1 MMRQFKE
8 KHMKTVDTNNTKFK
22 IGTVVSIIVFL
33 AVLLSMPVM
42 GAWTTVSAGYVGVVT
57 RLGAVNRVAN
67 PGFVWKIP
75 IIESV
80 HKMETRT
87 QLEQVDAQSASK
99 DLQQVQATIALNYHL
114 RGQNAVDVYQNIGTE
129 YKERII
135 GPAMQEAFKAATA
148 QFTASDLI
156 GKREAVKNQTFQE
169 LKDRLEKYNIV
180 VDDFNTVNFKFS
192 DEFDVAIEQ
201 KTVAQQN
208 QEKAQI
214 EAETALIKAQGQV
227 NAQQALREAGT
238 LSPEYLRFHAQEK
251 WNGVLPPNAVP
262 FFNLNPGQ

>member
-1 MMRQFKE
+1 MSLINSAPRRLG
-8 KHMKTVDTNNTKFK
+8 
-22 IGTVVSIIVFL
+22 IILGIIV
-33 AVLLSMPVM
+33 LLIIASSLPVF
-42 GAWTTVSAGYVGVVT
+42 GVWTTVSAGHVGVVT
-57 RLGAVNRVAN
+57 RLGAVNRVQN
-67 PGFVWKIP
+67 PGLVLKIP
-75 IIESV
+75 FIEAV
-80 HKMETRT
+80 YKMETRT

-99 DLQQVQATIALNYHL
+99 DLQQVQATIALNFHL
-114 RGQNAVDVYQNIGTE
+114 RGENAVDVYQNIGIE

-156 GKREAVKNQTFQE
+156 GKREAVKNLTFNE
-169 LKDRLEKYNIV
+169 LKKRLEKYNIV

-208 QEKAQI
+208 KEKAQI

-227 NAQQALREAGT
+227 NAQQALQEAGT
-238 LSPEYLRFHAQEK
+238 LSPAYLQFHAQEK
-251 WNGVLPPNAVP
+251 WDGVLPPNAVP

>member
-1 MMRQFKE
+1 MATHVTQSQL
-8 KHMKTVDTNNTKFK
+8 K
-22 IGTVVSIIVFL
+22 IGSVLGVLILIAIISSLPVV
-33 AVLLSMPVM
+33 

-67 PGFVWKIP
+67 PGLVIKIP
-75 IIESV
+75 FIEQV
-80 HKMETRT
+80 YKMETRT

-99 DLQQVQATIALNYHL
+99 DLQQVQATIALNFHL
-114 RGQNAVDVYQNIGTE
+114 RGQNAVDVYQNIGVE

-208 QEKAQI
+208 KEKAQI

-227 NAQQALREAGT
+227 NAQRALQQAGT
-238 LSPEYLRFHAQEK
+238 LTPEYLRFHAQEK

>member
-1 MMRQFKE
+1 MSTHTINSTQIKYGS
-8 KHMKTVDTNNTKFK
+8 V
-22 IGTVVSIIVFL
+22 IGVIILLLIISSLPVV
-33 AVLLSMPVM
+33 
-42 GAWTTVSAGYVGVVT
+42 GAWTTVSAGHVGVVT

-67 PGFVWKIP
+67 PGLVIKIP
-75 IIESV
+75 FIEQV
-80 HKMETRT
+80 YKMETRT

-99 DLQQVQATIALNYHL
+99 DLQQVQATIALNFHL
-114 RGQNAVDVYQNIGTE
+114 RGQNAVDVYQNIGVE

-156 GKREAVKNQTFQE
+156 GKREAVKLQTFQE

-208 QEKAQI
+208 KEKAQI

-227 NAQQALREAGT
+227 NAQRALQQAGT
-238 LSPEYLRFHAQEK
+238 LTPEYLRFHAQEK

>member
-1 MMRQFKE
+1 MQE
-8 KHMKTVDTNNTKFK
+8 QIITNRTIR
-22 IGTVVSIIVFL
+22 IGSILGVIALFIVILSLPVV
-33 AVLLSMPVM
+33 
-42 GAWTTVSAGYVGVVT
+42 GAWTTVNAGNVGVVT
-57 RLGAVNRVAN
+57 RLGAVNRVEN
-67 PGFVWKIP
+67 PGLVVKIP
-75 IIESV
+75 LIESV

-87 QLEQVDAQSASK
+87 QLEQVHAQSASK
-99 DLQQVQATIALNYHL
+99 DLQRVEATIALNYHL

-148 QFTASDLI
+148 RFTASDLI
-156 GKREAVKNQTFQE
+156 GKREAVKNLTFNE
-169 LKDRLEKYNIV
+169 LKKRLEKYNII
-180 VDDFNTVNFKFS
+180 VDDFNTVNFAFS

-208 QEKAQI
+208 KEKAQI

-227 NAQQALREAGT
+227 SAQQALQEAGT
-238 LSPEYLRFHAQEK
+238 LSPQYLQFHAQEK

>member
-1 MMRQFKE
+1 MIMVKE
-8 KHMKTVDTNNTKFK
+8 VPPPVMSSSS
-22 IGTVVSIIVFL
+22 IRIAIIIVFL
-33 AVLLSMPVM
+33 LILVALSALPVI
-42 GAWTTVSAGYVGVVT
+42 GVWTTVNAGYVGVVT
-57 RLGAVNRVAN
+57 RLGAVNRVEN
-67 PGFVWKIP
+67 PGLVLKIP
-75 IIESV
+75 LVESV

-99 DLQQVQATIALNYHL
+99 DLQRVEATIALNYHL
-114 RGQNAVDVYQNIGTE
+114 RGQNAVDVYQNIGIE

-156 GKREAVKNQTFQE
+156 GKREAVKNLTFNE
-169 LKDRLEKYNIV
+169 LKARLEKYNIV
-180 VDDFNTVNFKFS
+180 VDAFNTVNFKFS

-208 QEKAQI
+208 KEKAQI
-214 EAETALIKAQGQV
+214 EADTALIKARGQV
-227 NAQQALREAGT
+227 NSQRALQEAGT
-238 LSPEYLRFHAQEK
+238 LSPQYLQFHAQEK

>member
-1 MMRQFKE
+1 MSNSNIR
-8 KHMKTVDTNNTKFK
+8 
-22 IGTVVSIIVFL
+22 IGVIVGVIIFLLILSSLPVVGI
-33 AVLLSMPVM
+33 
-42 GAWTTVSAGYVGVVT
+42 WTTVSAGHVGVVT

-67 PGFVWKIP
+67 PGFVLKIP
-75 IIESV
+75 LVEAV

-99 DLQQVQATIALNYHL
+99 DLQQVQATIALNFHL
-114 RGQNAVDVYQNIGTE
+114 RGQNAVDVYQNIGIE

-135 GPAMQEAFKAATA
+135 APAMQEAFKAATA

-156 GKREAVKNQTFQE
+156 GKREAVKNLTYKE
-169 LKDRLEKYNIV
+169 LKVRLEKYNIV

-208 QEKAQI
+208 KEKAQI

-227 NAQQALREAGT
+227 NAQRALQEAGT